1 MYLLFMQQTY
11 YQLFIFFKEKDLLTC
26 TTPEVFVISF
36 DFQTRFHLTII
47 LGEEKIRWLPS
58 ANKVADKKTEQINL
72 SASANFHHS
81 PFFRRQPAEF
91 FFSNV
96 KRHFYKEKFLLKS
109 YLPDLF
115 SDETCLFSSSIS
127 SESSASDMIKKHM
140 FIHFMNAQQ
149 CFNMKVT
156 CILGSFVLSG
166 EKVILSQCCQVPF
179 IQCISQN
186 FFCIL
191 GICTHQSRKLRPV
204 TLYEYQLCMYQ
215 S

>member
-58 ANKVADKKTEQINL
+58 ANKVADKKTDPIHL

-127 SESSASDMIKKHM
+127 SESSASDMIKKHG
-140 FIHFMNAQQ
+140 N
-149 CFNMKVT
+149 
-156 CILGSFVLSG
+156 
-166 EKVILSQCCQVPF
+166 
-179 IQCISQN
+179 
-186 FFCIL
+186 L
-191 GICTHQSRKLRPV
+191 GIKNRYEQGRRKV
-204 TLYEYQLCMYQ
+204 
-215 S
+215 